1 METPEETPEESPESS
16 EIPEPQDEEES
27 GKETKEDPLGDVF
40 DETAEKDESNHS
52 ELWKSSYQFA

>member
-1 METPEETPEESPESS
+1 METPEESPESS

-52 ELWKSSYQFA
+52 EL